1 MADIPSNTQIMMKKN
16 VREVEKLETI
26 SNQLKNDASFFKL

>member
-1 MADIPSNTQIMMKKN
+1 MADMSSNTQIMIKKN